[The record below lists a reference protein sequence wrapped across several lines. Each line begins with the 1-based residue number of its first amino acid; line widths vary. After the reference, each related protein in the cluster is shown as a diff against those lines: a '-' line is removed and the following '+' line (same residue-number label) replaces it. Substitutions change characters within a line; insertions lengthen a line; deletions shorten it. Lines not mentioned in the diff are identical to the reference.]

1 MNLKRSSFAIQ
12 DKNAR
17 DLDSPKDY
25 PTIADLM
32 REQKV
37 RQDNVN
43 TVHHRR
49 DLDSL
54 G

>member
-1 MNLKRSSFAIQ
+1 MNLKRSQFAIQ
-12 DKNAR
+12 DKNAI
-17 DLDSPKDY
+17 DLDNAKDY

-32 REQKV
+32 SEQKNSQND
-37 RQDNVN
+37 RN

>member
-1 MNLKRSSFAIQ
+1 MNLKRSPFAVQ
-12 DKNAR
+12 DKNAI
-17 DLDSPKDY
+17 DLDNAKDF

-32 REQKV
+32 REQMLP
-37 RQDNVN
+37 QDDGN